1 MLNYIEYLN
10 VPSQIAIALIAVLF
24 VLQLI
29 GEFLNF
35 KGKAVPEI
43 MSIRKYFAK
52 KKSERKVIRE
62 LPNTIQDL
70 KNIVNNIDKHYN
82 ADNISMRDKWIDSVN
97 NKLMME
103 DKLVRDL
110 DKKLDEANKDI
121 VSILVDNKRDT
132 IIDFASRVSNS
143 SVLVTKEQ
151 FNRVFKLYKEY
162 EDLISK
168 NGLTNGEVDIAYRI
182 IVESYEEH
190 LSNHT
195 FIEDTRGW

>member
-43 MSIRKYFAK
+43 MSIRKYFAR

-82 ADNISMRDKWIDSVN
+82 ADNIAMRDKWVDSVN

-132 IIDFASRVSNS
+132 IIDFASKVSNS

>member
-43 MSIRKYFAK
+43 MSIRKYFAR

-62 LPNTIQDL
+62 LPDTIQDL

-97 NKLMME
+97 KKLNME

-110 DKKLDEANKDI
+110 YKKIDEANKDI

-132 IIDFASRVSNS
+132 IIDFASRVSNP

-168 NGLTNGEVDIAYRI
+168 NGITNGEVDIAYRI
-182 IVESYEEH
+182 IVESYEDH

>member
-10 VPSQIAIALIAVLF
+10 IQSQIAIALVAVLF

-43 MSIRKYFAK
+43 MSIRKYFARK
-52 KKSERKVIRE
+52 KTERKVIRE
-62 LPNTIQDL
+62 LPDTIQDL
-70 KNIVNNIDKHYN
+70 KNVVNNIDKHYS

-143 SVLVTKEQ
+143 SALVTKEQ

-168 NGLTNGEVDIAYRI
+168 NGMTNGEVDIAYRI

>member
-43 MSIRKYFAK
+43 MSIRKYFAR

-103 DKLVRDL
+103 DKLIRDL

-162 EDLISK
+162 ENLISK

>member
-43 MSIRKYFAK
+43 MSIRKYFAR

-62 LPNTIQDL
+62 LPDTIQDL

-82 ADNISMRDKWIDSVN
+82 ADNIAMRDKWIDSVN

>member
-43 MSIRKYFAK
+43 MSIRKYFARK
-52 KKSERKVIRE
+52 KYERKVIKE
-62 LPNTIQDL
+62 LPDTIQDL
-70 KNIVNNIDKHYN
+70 KNIVNNIDKHYS

-97 NKLMME
+97 KKLNME
-103 DKLVRDL
+103 DELVRDL
-110 DKKLDEANKDI
+110 NKKLDEANKDI
-121 VSILVDNKRDT
+121 VSILVDNKRNT

-151 FNRVFKLYKEY
+151 FNRVFKIYKEY

>member
-43 MSIRKYFAK
+43 MSIRKYFARK
-52 KKSERKVIRE
+52 KLERKVIRE
-62 LPNTIQDL
+62 LPDTIQDL
-70 KNIVNNIDKHYN
+70 KNIVNNIDKHYS

-97 NKLMME
+97 KKLNME
-103 DKLVRDL
+103 DELVRDL
-110 DKKLDEANKDI
+110 NKKLDEVNKDI
-121 VSILVDNKRDT
+121 VSILVDNKRNT

-151 FNRVFKLYKEY
+151 FNRVFKIYKEY

-182 IVESYEEH
+182 IVESYENH

>member
-43 MSIRKYFAK
+43 MSIRKYFSR

-70 KNIVNNIDKHYN
+70 KNIVNNIDKHYS
-82 ADNISMRDKWIDSVN
+82 ADNISMRNKWIDSVN
-97 NKLMME
+97 SKLATE
-103 DKLVRDL
+103 DKLVREL
-110 DKKLDEANKDI
+110 DKKLDETNKDI

-132 IIDFASRVSNS
+132 IINFASRVSNS

>member
-43 MSIRKYFAK
+43 MSIRKYFAR

-82 ADNISMRDKWIDSVN
+82 ADNIAMRDKWIDSVN
-97 NKLMME
+97 DKLMME

>member
-43 MSIRKYFAK
+43 MSIRKYFAR

-97 NKLMME
+97 NKLIAE

-132 IIDFASRVSNS
+132 IIDFASRVSNH

-162 EDLISK
+162 EDLINK

>member
-43 MSIRKYFAK
+43 MSIRKYFAR

-82 ADNISMRDKWIDSVN
+82 ADNISVRDKWIDSVN

-121 VSILVDNKRDT
+121 VSILVDNKRNT

>member
-43 MSIRKYFAK
+43 MSIRKYFAR

-103 DKLVRDL
+103 DELVRDL

>member
-43 MSIRKYFAK
+43 MSIRKYFAR

-82 ADNISMRDKWIDSVN
+82 ADNIFMRDKWIDTVN
-97 NKLMME
+97 NKLMAE

-132 IIDFASRVSNS
+132 IIDFASRVSNH

-162 EDLISK
+162 EDLINK
-168 NGLTNGEVDIAYRI
+168 NGLINGEVDIAYRI

>member
-43 MSIRKYFAK
+43 MSIRKYFAR

-82 ADNISMRDKWIDSVN
+82 TDNIAMRDKWIDSVN

>member
-43 MSIRKYFAK
+43 MSIRKYFAR

-70 KNIVNNIDKHYN
+70 KDIVNNINEHYN
-82 ADNISMRDKWIDSVN
+82 ADNISKRDKWIDNVN

-121 VSILVDNKRDT
+121 ASILVDNKRDT
-132 IIDFASRVSNS
+132 IIDFASKVSNS
-143 SVLVTKEQ
+143 NALVTKEQ

>member
-43 MSIRKYFAK
+43 MSIRKYFAR

-132 IIDFASRVSNS
+132 IMDFASRVSNS

>member
-43 MSIRKYFAK
+43 MSIRKYFAR

-82 ADNISMRDKWIDSVN
+82 ADNISMRDKWIDTVN
-97 NKLMME
+97 NKLMAE

-132 IIDFASRVSNS
+132 IIDFASRVSNH

-162 EDLISK
+162 EDLINK
-168 NGLTNGEVDIAYRI
+168 NGLINGEVDIAYRI

>member
-10 VPSQIAIALIAVLF
+10 IQSQIAVALIAVLF

-43 MSIRKYFAK
+43 MSIRKYFAR

-62 LPNTIQDL
+62 LPETIQDL
-70 KNIVNNIDKHYN
+70 KDIVNHINEHYN
-82 ADNISMRDKWIDSVN
+82 EDNISKRDKWIDSVN
-97 NKLMME
+97 NKLMLE

-121 VSILVDNKRDT
+121 VSILVDSKRDT
-132 IIDFASRVSNS
+132 IIDFASKVSNS
-143 SVLVTKEQ
+143 NSLVTKEQ
-151 FNRVFKLYKEY
+151 FNRIFKLYKEY
-162 EDLISK
+162 EDLISN
-168 NGLTNGEVDIAYRI
+168 NGLINGEVDIAYRI

>member
-43 MSIRKYFAK
+43 MSIRKYFAR

-82 ADNISMRDKWIDSVN
+82 ADNIFMRDKWIDSVN
-97 NKLMME
+97 NKLMTE

>member
-43 MSIRKYFAK
+43 MSIRKYFSR

-70 KNIVNNIDKHYN
+70 KNIVNNIDKHYS
-82 ADNISMRDKWIDSVN
+82 ADNISMRNKWIDSVN
-97 NKLMME
+97 SKLATE
-103 DKLVRDL
+103 DKLVREL
-110 DKKLDEANKDI
+110 DKKLDAANKDI
-121 VSILVDNKRDT
+121 VSILVDNKRGT

>member
-43 MSIRKYFAK
+43 MSIRKYFAR

-62 LPNTIQDL
+62 LPETIQDL

-82 ADNISMRDKWIDSVN
+82 TDNISMRDKWIDSVN
-97 NKLMME
+97 NKLMLE
-103 DKLVRDL
+103 DKLVREL

>member
-43 MSIRKYFAK
+43 MSIRKYFVRK
-52 KKSERKVIRE
+52 KYERKVIRE
-62 LPNTIQDL
+62 LPDTIQDL
-70 KNIVNNIDKHYN
+70 KNIVNNIDKHYS

-97 NKLMME
+97 KKLNME
-103 DKLVRDL
+103 DELVRDL
-110 DKKLDEANKDI
+110 NKKLDEANKDI
-121 VSILVDNKRDT
+121 VSILVDNKRNA

-151 FNRVFKLYKEY
+151 FKRVFKIYKEY

-182 IVESYEEH
+182 IVESYEDH

>member
-43 MSIRKYFAK
+43 MSIRKYFAR

-62 LPNTIQDL
+62 LPDTIQDL

-97 NKLMME
+97 KKLNME

-110 DKKLDEANKDI
+110 YKKIDEANKDI

-168 NGLTNGEVDIAYRI
+168 NGITNGEVDIAYRI

>member
-43 MSIRKYFAK
+43 MSIRKYFAR

-62 LPNTIQDL
+62 LPDTIQDL

-82 ADNISMRDKWIDSVN
+82 ADNISMRDKWVDSVN
-97 NKLMME
+97 KKLNME

-110 DKKLDEANKDI
+110 YKKIDEANKDI

-168 NGLTNGEVDIAYRI
+168 NGMTNGEVDIAYRI

>member
-10 VPSQIAIALIAVLF
+10 VPSQISIALIAVLF

-43 MSIRKYFAK
+43 MSIRKYFSR

-62 LPNTIQDL
+62 LPDTIQDL

-97 NKLMME
+97 KKLNME

-110 DKKLDEANKDI
+110 YKKIDEANKDI

-162 EDLISK
+162 EDIISK
-168 NGLTNGEVDIAYRI
+168 NGITNGEVDIAYRI

>member
-43 MSIRKYFAK
+43 MSIRKYFAR

-62 LPNTIQDL
+62 LPDTIQDL

-82 ADNISMRDKWIDSVN
+82 ADNISMRDKWVDSVN
-97 NKLMME
+97 KKLNME

-110 DKKLDEANKDI
+110 NKKLDEANKDI
-121 VSILVDNKRDT
+121 VSILVDNKRNT

-151 FNRVFKLYKEY
+151 FNRVFKIYKEY

>member
-1 MLNYIEYLN
+1 MFNYIEYLN

-43 MSIRKYFAK
+43 MSIRKYFAR

-82 ADNISMRDKWIDSVN
+82 TDNIAMRDKWIDSVD

-151 FNRVFKLYKEY
+151 FDRVFKLYKEY

>member
-43 MSIRKYFAK
+43 MSIRKYFSK
-52 KKSERKVIRE
+52 KKLERKVIRE
-62 LPNTIQDL
+62 LPDTIQDL

-143 SVLVTKEQ
+143 NVLVTKEQ
-151 FNRVFKLYKEY
+151 FNRIFKLYKEY

-182 IVESYEEH
+182 IVESYEDH

>member
-43 MSIRKYFAK
+43 MSIRKYFAR

-62 LPNTIQDL
+62 LPDTIQDL

-82 ADNISMRDKWIDSVN
+82 ADNISMRDKWVDSVN
-97 NKLMME
+97 NKLMLE
-103 DKLVRDL
+103 DKLVREL

>member
-43 MSIRKYFAK
+43 MSIRKYFAR

-121 VSILVDNKRDT
+121 ASILVDNKRDT

-151 FNRVFKLYKEY
+151 FNRIFKLYKEY

>member
-29 GEFLNF
+29 GEFLSF

-43 MSIRKYFAK
+43 MSIRKYFARK
-52 KKSERKVIRE
+52 KYERKVIRE
-62 LPNTIQDL
+62 LPDTIQDL
-70 KNIVNNIDKHYN
+70 KNIVNNIDKHYS
-82 ADNISMRDKWIDSVN
+82 ADNISMRDKWIDNVN
-97 NKLMME
+97 KKLNME
-103 DKLVRDL
+103 DELVRDL
-110 DKKLDEANKDI
+110 NKKLDEANKDI
-121 VSILVDNKRDT
+121 VSILVDNKRNT

-151 FNRVFKLYKEY
+151 FNRVFKIYKEY

-182 IVESYEEH
+182 IVESYEDH

>member
-43 MSIRKYFAK
+43 MSIRKYFAR

-62 LPNTIQDL
+62 LPDTIQDL

-97 NKLMME
+97 KKLNIE

-110 DKKLDEANKDI
+110 YKKIDEANKDI
-121 VSILVDNKRDT
+121 VSILVDNKKDT

-151 FNRVFKLYKEY
+151 FNRVFKIYKEY

-168 NGLTNGEVDIAYRI
+168 NGITNGEVDIAYRI

>member
-43 MSIRKYFAK
+43 MSIRKYFAR
-52 KKSERKVIRE
+52 KKSERKVIKE
-62 LPNTIQDL
+62 LPDTIQDL
-70 KNIVNNIDKHYN
+70 KNIVNNINKHYSS
-82 ADNISMRDKWIDSVN
+82 DNISMRDKWIDSVN
-97 NKLMME
+97 KKLNME

-110 DKKLDEANKDI
+110 YKKIDEANKDI

-151 FNRVFKLYKEY
+151 FNRIFKLYKEY

-168 NGLTNGEVDIAYRI
+168 NGITNGEVDIAYRI

>member
-43 MSIRKYFAK
+43 MSIRKYFAR

-62 LPNTIQDL
+62 LPETIQDL

-82 ADNISMRDKWIDSVN
+82 ADNISMRDKWVDSVN
-97 NKLMME
+97 NKLMLE
-103 DKLVRDL
+103 DKLVREL

>member
-1 MLNYIEYLN
+1 MLNYIGYLN

-43 MSIRKYFAK
+43 MSIRKYFAR

-151 FNRVFKLYKEY
+151 FDRIFKLYKEY

>member
-43 MSIRKYFAK
+43 MSIRKYFAR

-62 LPNTIQDL
+62 LPDTIQDL
-70 KNIVNNIDKHYN
+70 KNIVNNIDKHYS
-82 ADNISMRDKWIDSVN
+82 ADNIFMRDKWIDSVN
-97 NKLMME
+97 KKLNME

-110 DKKLDEANKDI
+110 NKKLDEANKDI
-121 VSILVDNKRDT
+121 VSILVDNKRNT

-151 FNRVFKLYKEY
+151 FNRAFKIYKEY

>member
-43 MSIRKYFAK
+43 MSIRKYFAR

-97 NKLMME
+97 NKLIME

>member
-43 MSIRKYFAK
+43 MSIRKYFAR

-143 SVLVTKEQ
+143 NVLVTKEQ

-168 NGLTNGEVDIAYRI
+168 NGLINGEVDIAYRI
-182 IVESYEEH
+182 IVESYEDH

>member
-43 MSIRKYFAK
+43 MSIRKYFAR

-70 KNIVNNIDKHYN
+70 KNIVNNIDKHYS
-82 ADNISMRDKWIDSVN
+82 ADNIVMRDKWIDSVN